1 MSSPYLDKLRN
12 ILEQHTRVKTEEWGG
27 DQYVEY
33 DDAIKEIEKLI
44 ESINIKKNKRF
55 AKSSKYASR

>member
-1 MSSPYLDKLRN
+1 MSSPYYNKLRN
-12 ILEQHTRVKTEEWGG
+12 ILEQHTHVKTEEWGG